1 MVVKDKL
8 KSLYQLQQ
16 VDLKL
21 DGLLEERG
29 DLPAEVGELEKKITA
44 LKAQI
49 KENEDYLKKAVV
61 RKKEID
67 KELDEIRKRIDKY
80 TDMRIKVKT
89 NREYDALS
97 KQIDNSKEKL
107 QALHKEL
114 EGIQTKETTS
124 ARDVEKLK
132 QEFEE
137 EDEVYSSKKVELEE
151 LVSLTHDEEKRYV
164 KEREKFA
171 QKIDRQSISRYE
183 MIRKATRGKQLCLW
197 FAVMLAV
204 DVTTFCR
211 RRDFS
216 TCARWKRCSLAIIA
230 EEFWCRMKLLRKRL
244 VMYEAGCEHR
254 RRIVR

>member
-29 DLPAEVGELEKKITA
+29 DLPAEVEELEKKIST

-49 KENEDYLKKAVV
+49 KENEDYLKKAVI

-67 KELDEIRKRIDKY
+67 KELDDVRKRIDKY

-107 QALHKEL
+107 QGLHKEL
-114 EGIQTKETTS
+114 EGMQAKETTS

-137 EDEVYSSKKVELEE
+137 EEKVYSSKKVELEE
-151 LVSLTHDEEKRYV
+151 LVSLTHDEERRYV
-164 KEREKFA
+164 KEREKHA
-171 QKIDRQSISRYE
+171 QRIDRQTISRYE
-183 MIRKATRGKQLCLW
+183 IIRKATRGKAIV
-197 FAVMLAV
+197 AVVRRNACGGCYNVLPPQRLLDLRQMERIFTCDHCGRILVPNEIVEETAR
-204 DVTTFCR
+204 DV
-211 RRDFS
+211 
-216 TCARWKRCSLAIIA
+216 
-230 EEFWCRMKLLRKRL
+230 
-244 VMYEAGCEHR
+244 
-254 RRIVR
+254 

>member
-1 MVVKDKL
+1 VIVKDKL
-8 KSLYQLQQ
+8 KTLYQLQQ

-29 DLPAEVGELEKKITA
+29 DLPAEVEELEKKIGA

-67 KELDEIRKRIDKY
+67 KELEDARKRIDKY

-107 QALHKEL
+107 QELHKEL
-114 EGIQTKETTS
+114 EGIQAKES
-124 ARDVEKLK
+124 VSSRDVEKLK
-132 QEFEE
+132 KEFEE
-137 EDEVYSSKKVELEE
+137 ENELYSTKKVELDE

-164 KEREKFA
+164 KEREKHS
-171 QKIDRQSISRYE
+171 QKIDRQTISRYE
-183 MIRKATRGKQLCLW
+183 MIRRATRGKAIVPVVRRNACGGCYNVLPPQRLMDLRQMEKI
-197 FAVMLAV
+197 FACDHCGRILVPNEIV
-204 DVTTFCR
+204 EE
-211 RRDFS
+211 
-216 TCARWKRCSLAIIA
+216 A
-230 EEFWCRMKLLRKRL
+230 EHD
-244 VMYEAGCEHR
+244 G
-254 RRIVR
+254 

>member
-1 MVVKDKL
+1 MVAKDKL

-29 DLPAEVGELEKKITA
+29 DLPAEVDELEKKIAT

-67 KELDEIRKRIDKY
+67 KELDDVRKRIDKY

-97 KQIDNSKEKL
+97 KQIDNLKEKL
-107 QALHKEL
+107 QSLHTEL
-114 EGIQTKETTS
+114 EAIQVKETTS

-137 EDEVYSSKKVELEE
+137 ENEVYLSKKVELEE

-183 MIRKATRGKQLCLW
+183 MIRKATRGKAIVPVVRRNACGGCYNVLPPQRLLDLRQMEKMFTCDHCGRILVPNEIVEET
-197 FAVMLAV
+197 AR
-204 DVTTFCR
+204 DV
-211 RRDFS
+211 
-216 TCARWKRCSLAIIA
+216 
-230 EEFWCRMKLLRKRL
+230 
-244 VMYEAGCEHR
+244 
-254 RRIVR
+254 

>member
-1 MVVKDKL
+1 MFKDKL

-29 DLPAEVGELEKKITA
+29 DLPTEVDELEKKIAA

-67 KELDEIRKRIDKY
+67 KELDDMRKRIDKY

-114 EGIQTKETTS
+114 EAIQTKETTS

-137 EDEVYSSKKVELEE
+137 ENEIYSSKKVELEE

-164 KEREKFA
+164 KERERFA

-183 MIRKATRGKQLCLW
+183 MIRKATRGKAIVPVVRRNACGGCYNVLPPQRLLDLRQMEKLFTCDHCGRILVPNEIVEET
-197 FAVMLAV
+197 AR
-204 DVTTFCR
+204 DV
-211 RRDFS
+211 
-216 TCARWKRCSLAIIA
+216 
-230 EEFWCRMKLLRKRL
+230 
-244 VMYEAGCEHR
+244 
-254 RRIVR
+254 

>member
-1 MVVKDKL
+1 MAVKDKL
-8 KSLYQLQQ
+8 KALYQLQQ

-29 DLPAEVGELEKKITA
+29 DLPAEVEELGKKIST

-49 KENEDYLKKAVV
+49 KENDDFLKKAVV

-107 QALHKEL
+107 QSLHKEL
-114 EGIQTKETTS
+114 EDMQSKEDVS
-124 ARDVEKLK
+124 GRDVEKLK
-132 QEFEE
+132 KEYDEE
-137 EDEVYSSKKVELEE
+137 EEVYSSKKVELEE

-164 KEREKFA
+164 KDREKHV
-171 QKIDRQSISRYE
+171 QKIDRQSFSRYE
-183 MIRKATRGKQLCLW
+183 MIRKATKGK
-197 FAVMLAV
+197 AIVPV
-204 DVTTFCR
+204 VR
-211 RRDFS
+211 RNACGGCYNVLPPQRLIDLRQMEKIF
-216 TCARWKRCSLAIIA
+216 TCDHCGRILVPNEIVEETAREL
-230 EEFWCRMKLLRKRL
+230 
-244 VMYEAGCEHR
+244 
-254 RRIVR
+254 